1 MPKPIILLVL
11 LAFAVLWSALQP
23 KLAEAQE
30 PRASTAGNPLP
41 LTSPS
46 AMGYNQT
53 AHAWSIIHERARIE
67 AEGRLYRSEFNN
79 MIGHLPA
86 RPNMNASYMSTGRPI
101 YYIPARG
108 QFVNAG
114 QTRSWYW

>member
-1 MPKPIILLVL
+1 MPKSIVL
-11 LAFAVLWSALQP
+11 LALLTVALLWSGLQTKTAP
-23 KLAEAQE
+23 AQE
-30 PRASTAGNPLP
+30 PRAATAGSPLP
-41 LTSPS
+41 LSSPS
-46 AMGYNQT
+46 SMSYNQT

-79 MIGHLPA
+79 AIGHLPA

-108 QFVNAG
+108 QFVNTG
-114 QTRSWYW
+114 MTRSWYW